1 MALASP
7 RLEQT
12 VGFLVADARGR
23 LVGRVECALF
33 GSRPDEPDALAVKA
47 GFLRQR
53 RLVPADTIAQVDVLS
68 GVVGLSVG
76 RDDIRRFL

>member
-1 MALASP
+1 MAIAVP

-12 VGFLVADARGR
+12 RGFLVADAAGR
-23 LVGRVECALF
+23 MVGRVECALY
-33 GSRPDEPDALAVKA
+33 GTSRDEPDALAVKA

-53 RLVPADTIAQVDVLS
+53 RLVPADAIARVDELS
-68 GVVGLSVG
+68 GVVGLSVA

>member
-23 LVGRVECALF
+23 MVGRVECALF
-33 GSRPDEPDALAVKA
+33 GSRPDEADALAVKS

-53 RLVPADTIAQVDVLS
+53 RLVPAKAIARVDELS
-68 GVVGLSVG
+68 GVVGLSVV
-76 RDDIRRFL
+76 RENIRRFF